1 MVKLDTARDRAA
13 RTLKETG
20 LVRASSLRRTLAF
33 LTLLLAIV
41 AADLP
46 SEAEAQTPS
55 SSPSAPLP
63 GRAAAQHG
71 AWSVI
76 CDTPPGAAGEQC
88 GAMQRVVSSER
99 PDLGLTV
106 IVFQTADKSARVL
119 RVLAPLNIFLP
130 NGLGLTIDG
139 QDQGRAV
146 FVRCLREGCQAE
158 VVLSDDL
165 VTQLRR
171 GREATFVIFQSPEE
185 GTGFP
190 VDLRGFTDAFAQVTG

>member
-1 MVKLDTARDRAA
+1 MRNKGHDASGSQTVQRSTERVRSFAKMAA
-13 RTLKETG
+13 
-20 LVRASSLRRTLAF
+20 LAVV
-33 LTLLLAIV
+33 LGAAISGV
-41 AADLP
+41 ALP
-46 SEAEAQTPS
+46 SADAQVQS
-55 SSPSAPLP
+55 ASPSAPLP

-88 GAMQRVVSSER
+88 GAMQRVVSAER

-106 IVFQTADKSARVL
+106 IVFETADKSARVL

-139 QDQGRAV
+139 SDQGRAV

-158 VVLSDDL
+158 VVLSDEL
-165 VTQLRR
+165 VSQLQR